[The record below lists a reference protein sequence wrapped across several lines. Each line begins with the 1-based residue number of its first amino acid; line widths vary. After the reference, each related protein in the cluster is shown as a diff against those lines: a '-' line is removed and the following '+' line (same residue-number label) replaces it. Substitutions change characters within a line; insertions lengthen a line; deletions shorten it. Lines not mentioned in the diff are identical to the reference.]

1 MVEERELVEPRPT
14 DCELGRATMSDRSLM
29 GRWNAISVPSLT
41 LVAVLGAL
49 VYNAGFFST
58 VGFHFINLFSIQ
70 EHLVFA
76 LTGSAILITLTS
88 IAAQVKN
95 QMVDY
100 YRMRQDRLT
109 FYFATALYVAAFV
122 LIAGVFVL
130 NANEDAGPITA
141 AWAGLGFVFA
151 AMLVFVLQAATFP
164 VLIALFAILETFAFG
179 SYYANFLMFS
189 QTQHSENWAKN
200 PTDEKFGV
208 LRVGSDYSLL
218 ISSSH
223 VVSVVRTTD
232 LYIQSESKP

>member
-1 MVEERELVEPRPT
+1 VF
-14 DCELGRATMSDRSLM
+14 
-29 GRWNAISVPSLT
+29 
-41 LVAVLGAL
+41 VLGAL

-88 IAAQVKN
+88 IAAEVKN

-100 YRMRQDRLT
+100 HRMREDKII

-130 NANEDAGPITA
+130 NVNEDAGEITA
-141 AWAGLGFVFA
+141 VWAGLGFVFA
-151 AMLVFVLQAATFP
+151 AMLVFVLPTATVP
-164 VLIALFAILETFAFG
+164 VLTALFAILETFAFG
-179 SYYANFLMFS
+179 SYYGSFLMFNQS
-189 QTQHSENWAKN
+189 QHSENWAKN
-200 PTDEKFGV
+200 VGGEKNLAGEKFGV

-223 VVSVVRTTD
+223 VVSVVRTRE
-232 LYIQSESKP
+232 LYIQSEPKP